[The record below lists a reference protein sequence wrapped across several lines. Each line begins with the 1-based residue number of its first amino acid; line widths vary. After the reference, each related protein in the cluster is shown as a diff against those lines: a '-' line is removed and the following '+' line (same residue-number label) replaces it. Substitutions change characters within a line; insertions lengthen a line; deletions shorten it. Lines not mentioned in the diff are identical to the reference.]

1 MPQLLFEPSATKIDN
16 DTYIVVPK
24 NDTDAIDV
32 FEGESDR
39 TDIRSGSYRFIAK
52 CNELVKDIIV
62 GMYGNPTTVNGVKKG
77 HSHSQ
82 DVIDNLIEKYGD
94 TFLPEDREVEGE
106 TVSVYVITL
115 DDDESL
121 FETQEAAFTAVVNWV
136 KEKLKNPHPAQ
147 EIEDEAEEGA
157 E

>member
-32 FEGESDR
+32 FEGENDR
-39 TDIRSGSYRFIAK
+39 TDIRSGSYQFIAR

-82 DVIDNLIEKYGD
+82 DVIDSLIEKYGN
-94 TFLPEDREVEGE
+94 TFLPEERTVDGE

-115 DDDESL
+115 DDNELL
-121 FETQEAAFTAVVNWV
+121 FETQEEAFRAVVNWV
-136 KEKLKNPHPAQ
+136 KEKLRNPHPAQ
-147 EIEDEAEEGA
+147 EAEEGV
-157 E
+157 EE